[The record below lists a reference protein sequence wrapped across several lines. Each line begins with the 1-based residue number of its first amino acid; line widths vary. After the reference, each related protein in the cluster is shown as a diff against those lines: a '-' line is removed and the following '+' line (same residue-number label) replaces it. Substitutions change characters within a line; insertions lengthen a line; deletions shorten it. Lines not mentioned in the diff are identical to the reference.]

1 MRSFTFIT
9 YDEKEEPDE
18 VLCTILSGN
27 MEESEVEVHE
37 MEARTQIGFRPNLPD
52 DEEEYEDDDDE
63 DV

>member
-1 MRSFTFIT
+1 M
-9 YDEKEEPDE
+9 KEEPDE

-52 DEEEYEDDDDE
+52 DEEEYENDDDE